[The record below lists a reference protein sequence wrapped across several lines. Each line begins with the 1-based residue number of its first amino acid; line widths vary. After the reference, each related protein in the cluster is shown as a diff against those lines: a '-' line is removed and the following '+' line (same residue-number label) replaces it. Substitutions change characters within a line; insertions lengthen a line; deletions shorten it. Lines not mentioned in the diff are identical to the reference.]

1 MCINVQIQIVQDP
14 SKPGDAAEGTMT
26 LIFVF
31 LGSMTLGTALAFSL
45 RPQNSTYRTTQ
56 PGDLSVPLTGNGDI
70 AKRMVALLYEKKMLL
85 LILILVYTGL
95 QQAFIWLVLF
105 HYSLLTGTFS
115 YASPTLEI

>member
-1 MCINVQIQIVQDP
+1 MFPFTFPRWVLVKVCMFW
-14 SKPGDAAEGTMT
+14 KFGTPKSPIMFNIM
-26 LIFVF
+26 L
-31 LGSMTLGTALAFSL
+31 TALAFSL

-85 LILILVYTGL
+85 LILILVYTGS